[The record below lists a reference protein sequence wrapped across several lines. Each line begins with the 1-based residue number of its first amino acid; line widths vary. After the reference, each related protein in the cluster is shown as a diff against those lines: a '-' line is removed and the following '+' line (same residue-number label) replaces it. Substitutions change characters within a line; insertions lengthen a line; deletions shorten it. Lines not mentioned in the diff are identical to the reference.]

1 VTRYVY
7 QGLKRDLVLKIAGI
21 TKHQYY
27 YQKKPG
33 KQGRRPSKT
42 CLKMVD
48 NEIVKVMNEEVVNSM
63 TTISE
68 DPDTDYGYHKMTFAL
83 MLLGYII
90 NHKKVYRLMQ
100 ENMLLKE
107 RYERQPRPFV
117 KYRRVI
123 PEGPL
128 QVLEMD
134 IKFVWVE
141 EHRRHAFILTAIDT
155 FTRVLLGRKT
165 AYNIKQSLVQE
176 LWEEIIENHLQPYNC
191 LNRKI
196 DIEVRNDNDS
206 RFVAKNVQKFFKENS
221 LNQVFTHPYTPQE
234 NGHIESFHAILS
246 KMLNRYRFWSL
257 EDLDQ
262 CLTLFYEKYNNQRI
276 HASTLHLPPMFFWQQ
291 WQEGNVSVSVNHKR
305 RITKFKLLIP
315 YHQLSG
321 NMSLQGVPCPQL
333 KPLDG
338 VENENYNE
346 KCSAATFLQPS
357 V

>member
-1 VTRYVY
+1 M
-7 QGLKRDLVLKIAGI
+7 KIVGI

-27 YQKKPG
+27 YRKKSG
-33 KQGRRPSKT
+33 RQGRRPSNT
-42 CLKMVD
+42 CIKMVGND
-48 NEIVKVMNEEVVNSM
+48 AMEVVNKEVVNDIIS
-63 TTISE
+63 ISE
-68 DPDTDYGYHKMTFAL
+68 DPDTDYGYRKMTFAL

-100 ENMLLKE
+100 ENALLKE

-123 PEGPL
+123 PQEPL
-128 QVLEMD
+128 QLLEMD

-141 EHRRHAFILTAIDT
+141 EYRRHAFILTVIDT

-165 AYNIKQSLVQE
+165 AYSIKQSLVQE

-191 LNRKI
+191 LNKKI

-246 KMLNRYRFWSL
+246 RMLNRYEFWSL

-262 CLTLFYEKYNNQRI
+262 CLTLFYEKYNNHRI
-276 HASTLHLPPMFFWQQ
+276 HSSSLHLPPMIFWEQCQ
-291 WQEGNVSVSVNHKR
+291 KGNVKVTINHKKR
-305 RITKFKLLIP
+305 TTKFKLLIP
-315 YHQLSG
+315 YHKLSG
-321 NMSLQGVPCPQL
+321 YLSLKGVPCPQL

-338 VENENYNE
+338 VEDENKNEM
-346 KCSAATFLQPS
+346 CGAATFLQPS

>member
-1 VTRYVY
+1 ME
-7 QGLKRDLVLKIAGI
+7 VLNK
-21 TKHQYY
+21 
-27 YQKKPG
+27 
-33 KQGRRPSKT
+33 
-42 CLKMVD
+42 
-48 NEIVKVMNEEVVNSM
+48 EVVDDITS
-63 TTISE
+63 ISE

-100 ENMLLKE
+100 ENVLLKE
-107 RYERQPRPFV
+107 RYKRQPRPFV

-123 PEGPL
+123 PIEPL
-128 QVLEMD
+128 QLLEMD

-141 EHRRHAFILTAIDT
+141 EYRRHAFILTVIDT
-155 FTRVLLGRKT
+155 FTRVLLGRRT
-165 AYNIKQSLVQE
+165 AYSIKQSLVQE
-176 LWEEIIENHLQPYNC
+176 LWEEIIENHLQPFNC

-246 KMLNRYRFWSL
+246 KMLNRYEFWSL

-262 CLTLFYEKYNNQRI
+262 CLTLFYEKYNNHRI
-276 HASTLHLPPMFFWQQ
+276 HSSSLHLPPMIFWQQ
-291 WQEGNVSVSVNHKR
+291 CQKGNVKVIINHKKR
-305 RITKFKLLIP
+305 TTKFRLLIP

-321 NMSLQGVPCPQL
+321 YLSLKGVPCPHL

-338 VENENYNE
+338 VEDETKNEM
-346 KCSAATFLQPS
+346 CGAATFLQPS